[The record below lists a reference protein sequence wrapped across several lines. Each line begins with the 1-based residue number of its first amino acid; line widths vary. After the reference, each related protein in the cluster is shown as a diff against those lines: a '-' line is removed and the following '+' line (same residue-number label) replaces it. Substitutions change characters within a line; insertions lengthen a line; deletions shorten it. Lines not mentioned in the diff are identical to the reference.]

1 MPNLFDSLPIWLVFP
16 VTLILALLFS
26 ELGYRVGKWWQKRT
40 TNTKDPS
47 LGALVGAS
55 LGLLAFLLAFVTGIA
70 ESRYD
75 RRRALVLQDANSI
88 GTTELRARYLDEP
101 ISTESRT
108 LLREYVD
115 TRLAPVNDPS
125 QLAPSIAR
133 GEEIQNEL
141 WMYAQ
146 TLARREPNSE
156 TLGLYIDALNA
167 MIDTHGER
175 KAAVAARV
183 PATLL
188 TTIFLIGLLAMALVG
203 FSNSY
208 EGRRSG
214 IGLFIFVLIFAL
226 VFTIIIDLDRP
237 QEGLLRVSQQ
247 PMIDL
252 QQQLKP

>member
-115 TRLAPVNDPS
+115 TRLAPVNDSS
-125 QLAPSIAR
+125 QMASSIAR

-141 WMYAQ
+141 WKYAQ
-146 TLARREPNSE
+146 TLARQDPNSV
-156 TLGLYIDALNA
+156 TLALYIDALNT

-183 PATLL
+183 PPTLL
-188 TTIFLIGLLAMALVG
+188 FTIFLIGLLAMALVG

>member
-1 MPNLFDSLPIWLVFP
+1 MPNFIDSLPIWLVFP
-16 VTLILALLFS
+16 TTVILALLSS

-40 TNTKDPS
+40 TDPKDPS

-101 ISTESRT
+101 ISTASRN

-115 TRLAPVNDPS
+115 TRLAPVNDPN
-125 QLAPSIAR
+125 QLTSAIAR

-141 WMYAQ
+141 WLGAQ
-146 TLARREPNSE
+146 TLARQNPDSE
-156 TLGLYIDALNA
+156 TLALYIDALNA

-183 PATLL
+183 PSTLL
-188 TTIFLIGLLAMALVG
+188 LTIFLIGMLAMALVG
-203 FSNSY
+203 FSNSF